1 MSLRCTDKRTAA
13 KGLTFFCIIR
23 IASMGMGLVATP
35 DDSDAS
41 ENAFNDATRDQIMFH
56 QLKTDESLMKT

>member
-1 MSLRCTDKRTAA
+1 
-13 KGLTFFCIIR
+13 
-23 IASMGMGLVATP
+23 MGMVATP